1 MNQSTVDRWLTL
13 VANVGVLGGL
23 IFVGFEI
30 RQNTSQLRA
39 DASHSITA
47 SVNELNAGIYGDPSL
62 AELVARGEA
71 DFHALTSIERVRF
84 EAFEFARLNIAE
96 YAQDLEKEGVSDLNF
111 RYVDWI
117 VSEFQR
123 KPGLRA
129 FIREHE
135 ATYVGSPD
143 LLAQLLGREP

>member
-1 MNQSTVDRWLTL
+1 MNQSNVDRWLTL

-39 DASHSITA
+39 DASQSITA
-47 SVNELNAGIYGDPSL
+47 SVNELNAGIYGDPAL
-62 AELVARGEA
+62 AELVSRGEA
-71 DFHALTSIERVRF
+71 DFHALTPIERRRF

-123 KPGLRA
+123 KPGLKA

-143 LLAQLLGREP
+143 LLVRLLGDEP